1 MGTISD
7 VLGHLPGARIS
18 LSGGGSDGEISVSL
32 APPAGGDRSFLQ
44 EIKAPVSE
52 LSRQAKGAPVALI
65 IDEFQRAAEIDRNLP
80 AIFKAISDELGGVS
94 LVFAGSSRHMMEN
107 IFRGAGAPLKGAA
120 QEMSIDVIPAP
131 DMTAFL
137 IARTAASEKKMS
149 PEAAAHI
156 YDLARGVPNATQLLA
171 KYSWWSAD
179 EIVDEVAVTCGLA
192 DLLRDQ
198 GGGFLSAMGQFSS
211 NERRCVRALAGRN
224 WTRPFSQDFVGL
236 AGIGATS
243 IKYAIET
250 LSRLEYVLR
259 NERGEYRIEDP
270 IFDLWLQHGPSLEQK

>member
-1 MGTISD
+1 
-7 VLGHLPGARIS
+7 
-18 LSGGGSDGEISVSL
+18 
-32 APPAGGDRSFLQ
+32 
-44 EIKAPVSE
+44 
-52 LSRQAKGAPVALI
+52 
-65 IDEFQRAAEIDRNLP
+65 
-80 AIFKAISDELGGVS
+80 
-94 LVFAGSSRHMMEN
+94 
-107 IFRGAGAPLKGAA
+107 
-120 QEMSIDVIPAP
+120 MSIDVIPAP

-198 GGGFLSAMGQFSS
+198 GDGFLSAMGQFSS